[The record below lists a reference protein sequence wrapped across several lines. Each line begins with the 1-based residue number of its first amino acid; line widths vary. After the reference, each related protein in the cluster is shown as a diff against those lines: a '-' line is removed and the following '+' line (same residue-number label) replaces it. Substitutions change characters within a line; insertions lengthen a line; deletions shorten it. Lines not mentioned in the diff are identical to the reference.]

1 MPRVKDRVRSE
12 DVTLDEDLTFA
23 DLQLPVRAASAHAAR
38 APRRPSLHRRV
49 PDNPDIRPLSCP
61 RVPPQEAVVR
71 GLNLSGFTI
80 PSPVQR
86 AAIPLGRLGADL
98 VVQAKSGT
106 GKTVTFGAIL
116 CERVDRSSAYPQALV
131 LAPTREV
138 ALQSRDAL
146 DKLARALDPPALR
159 VACFLGGLPVA
170 DDRAALASG
179 CQLCVGTPGRVR
191 QLLEEGS
198 MAPGGIRTLVIDEAD
213 ALVGGAFEHDVL
225 FCHSMLPERKQVMAF
240 SATYPSRTLARI
252 ETMTRSPQR
261 VAMCSQN
268 TAALRAVR
276 QHYLLVDVPGGDR
289 GASRTDVALAKES
302 ALKNRVFAAVAFH
315 QAVVFCRS
323 AGRGE
328 ALTRRL
334 TAEGYPAVFTA
345 GTLPQRKRMDAM
357 DAMRGFR
364 ARVLVSTDLTARGV
378 DLERVN
384 LVTHLDVPRDAS
396 TYAHRVGRTGRF
408 GTAGLSVTVVTREEL
423 SRLRELLAS
432 ADGVDV
438 ALEPLPETVPAD
450 WYDYE
455 LDDDDVPL
463 ASKTGAG
470 GTGGGTTDVHGE
482 RKTRAGGGV
491 GSSKGRS
498 DGGEAADESGRR
510 SAGRGGFDDEVYS
523 GEASVSGEASGR
535 ASGEAYGEASG
546 SSGLG
551 NARGGDEVREE
562 GFAPADGDDDDDDE
576 EEWRKRR
583 EWASWWW
590 WWWRDR
596 AGWEGSR
603 GRREAVRSRDVGDD
617 VPWIVPPLHSSL
629 RAGAW

>member
-49 PDNPDIRPLSCP
+49 PDNPDARPLSCP

-289 GASRTDVALAKES
+289 GANRTDVALAKES

-408 GTAGLSVTVVTREEL
+408 GTAGLSVTVVTHEEL

-463 ASKTGAG
+463 ASRTGAG
-470 GTGGGTTDVHGE
+470 GTGGGTTDEHGE

-498 DGGEAADESGRR
+498 DGEEAADESGRR

-523 GEASVSGEASGR
+523 GEA
-535 ASGEAYGEASG
+535 YGEASG
-546 SSGLG
+546 SSVLR
-551 NARGGDEVREE
+551 NARGGDEVRGE
-562 GFAPADGDDDDDDE
+562 GFAPADDDDDDE

-603 GRREAVRSRDVGDD
+603 GRRESVRSRDVGDD

-629 RAGAW
+629 CAGAW

>member
-1 MPRVKDRVRSE
+1 M
-12 DVTLDEDLTFA
+12 
-23 DLQLPVRAASAHAAR
+23 
-38 APRRPSLHRRV
+38 
-49 PDNPDIRPLSCP
+49 
-61 RVPPQEAVVR
+61 R
-71 GLNLSGFTI
+71 GLNLSGFTV

-146 DKLARALDPPALR
+146 AKLARALDPPALR

-276 QHYLLVDVPGGDR
+276 QHYLLVDVPGGEC
-289 GASRTDVALAKES
+289 ASPSDVALAKES
-302 ALKNRVFAAVAFH
+302 ALRRRVFASVAFH

-328 ALTRRL
+328 ATARRL
-334 TAEGYPAVFTA
+334 TDAGYPAVFTA
-345 GTLPQRKRMDAM
+345 GTLPQKKRMDAM

-408 GTAGLSVTVVTREEL
+408 GTAGLSVTLVTTAEL

-455 LDDDDVPL
+455 LDDDDAAKFDAVT
-463 ASKTGAG
+463 SKTGAAPG
-470 GTGGGTTDVHGE
+470 GTGGGTVEGRERGE
-482 RKTRAGGGV
+482 RKTRGGGGV
-491 GSSKGRS
+491 GSPKGRS
-498 DGGEAADESGRR
+498 DGGEAADESGGR
-510 SAGRGGFDDEVYS
+510 SAGGRGFDDDVHS
-523 GEASVSGEASGR
+523 GEASVSGEAV
-535 ASGEAYGEASG
+535 GEASG
-546 SSGLG
+546 SSALG
-551 NARGGDEVREE
+551 DARRGVEVRGE
-562 GFAPADGDDDDDDE
+562 GPAPADDE
-576 EEWRKRR
+576 EYEEYEEYEEWRRRR

-596 AGWEGSR
+596 AGGEGSR
-603 GRREAVRSRDVGDD
+603 GRREAMASRSVRSRDAGDD
-617 VPWIVPPLHSSL
+617 VPWIVPPLRSSL

>member
-146 DKLARALDPPALR
+146 AKLARALDPPALR

-470 GTGGGTTDVHGE
+470 GTGGGTTDEHGE

-523 GEASVSGEASGR
+523 GEA
-535 ASGEAYGEASG
+535 YGEASG

-551 NARGGDEVREE
+551 NARGGDEVRGE
-562 GFAPADGDDDDDDE
+562 GFAPADDDDDDDDDE

>member
-1 MPRVKDRVRSE
+1 M
-12 DVTLDEDLTFA
+12 
-23 DLQLPVRAASAHAAR
+23 
-38 APRRPSLHRRV
+38 
-49 PDNPDIRPLSCP
+49 
-61 RVPPQEAVVR
+61 R

-470 GTGGGTTDVHGE
+470 GTGGGTTDEHGE

-498 DGGEAADESGRR
+498 DGGEAADKSGRR
-510 SAGRGGFDDEVYS
+510 SAGRGGFDDEVY
-523 GEASVSGEASGR
+523 
-535 ASGEAYGEASG
+535 SGEAYGEASG

-562 GFAPADGDDDDDDE
+562 GFAPADGDDDDDDD

>member
-1 MPRVKDRVRSE
+1 M
-12 DVTLDEDLTFA
+12 
-23 DLQLPVRAASAHAAR
+23 
-38 APRRPSLHRRV
+38 
-49 PDNPDIRPLSCP
+49 
-61 RVPPQEAVVR
+61 R

-146 DKLARALDPPALR
+146 AKLARALDPPALR

-276 QHYLLVDVPGGDR
+276 QHYLLVDVPGGECGAECPVRR
-289 GASRTDVALAKES
+289 GARQGVRAEEPRLRRRSVS
-302 ALKNRVFAAVAFH
+302 PG
-315 QAVVFCRS
+315 CRLLQERG
-323 AGRGE
+323 AGRG
-328 ALTRRL
+328 
-334 TAEGYPAVFTA
+334 
-345 GTLPQRKRMDAM
+345 
-357 DAMRGFR
+357 
-364 ARVLVSTDLTARGV
+364 
-378 DLERVN
+378 
-384 LVTHLDVPRDAS
+384 
-396 TYAHRVGRTGRF
+396 
-408 GTAGLSVTVVTREEL
+408 
-423 SRLRELLAS
+423 
-432 ADGVDV
+432 AD
-438 ALEPLPETVPAD
+438 
-450 WYDYE
+450 
-455 LDDDDVPL
+455 
-463 ASKTGAG
+463 
-470 GTGGGTTDVHGE
+470 
-482 RKTRAGGGV
+482 
-491 GSSKGRS
+491 
-498 DGGEAADESGRR
+498 EAAHE
-510 SAGRGGFDDEVYS
+510 
-523 GEASVSGEASGR
+523 
-535 ASGEAYGEASG
+535 
-546 SSGLG
+546 
-551 NARGGDEVREE
+551 
-562 GFAPADGDDDDDDE
+562 
-576 EEWRKRR
+576 
-583 EWASWWW
+583 
-590 WWWRDR
+590 
-596 AGWEGSR
+596 
-603 GRREAVRSRDVGDD
+603 
-617 VPWIVPPLHSSL
+617 
-629 RAGAW
+629 

>member
-1 MPRVKDRVRSE
+1 M
-12 DVTLDEDLTFA
+12 
-23 DLQLPVRAASAHAAR
+23 
-38 APRRPSLHRRV
+38 
-49 PDNPDIRPLSCP
+49 
-61 RVPPQEAVVR
+61 R

-146 DKLARALDPPALR
+146 AKLARALDPPALR

-225 FCHSMLPERKQVMAF
+225 FVHSMLPERKQVMAF

-276 QHYLLVDVPGGDR
+276 QHYLLVDDPGGEC
-289 GASRTDVALAKES
+289 GPNAPSDVALAKES

-334 TAEGYPAVFTA
+334 TSEGYPAVFTA
-345 GTLPQRKRMDAM
+345 GTLPQKKRMDAM
-357 DAMRGFR
+357 DAMRRFR

-408 GTAGLSVTVVTREEL
+408 GTAGLSVTVVTTAEL

-432 ADGVDV
+432 EVDGVDV

-455 LDDDDVPL
+455 LDDDDKF
-463 ASKTGAG
+463 AQHTSKTGAGG
-470 GTGGGTTDVHGE
+470 GTGGGTTDDVHGE
-482 RKTRAGGGV
+482 RKTRAVGGGV

-498 DGGEAADESGRR
+498 DGGEATDQSGGRR
-510 SAGRGGFDDEVYS
+510 AGGRGFDDDEAFIPS
-523 GEASVSGEASGR
+523 GEASVSGEASGEV
-535 ASGEAYGEASG
+535 SGEAYG
-546 SSGLG
+546 SSALG
-551 NARGGDEVREE
+551 NARRGDEVRGER
-562 GFAPADGDDDDDDE
+562 FAPADDVDDDD

-596 AGWEGSR
+596 AGGEGSR
-603 GRREAVRSRDVGDD
+603 GRASEAMASRSVRSRDVGDD

>member
-1 MPRVKDRVRSE
+1 M
-12 DVTLDEDLTFA
+12 
-23 DLQLPVRAASAHAAR
+23 
-38 APRRPSLHRRV
+38 
-49 PDNPDIRPLSCP
+49 
-61 RVPPQEAVVR
+61 R

-146 DKLARALDPPALR
+146 AKLARALDPPALR

-225 FCHSMLPERKQVMAF
+225 FVHSILPERKQVMAF
-240 SATYPSRTLARI
+240 SATYPARTLARI

-276 QHYLLVDVPGGDR
+276 QHYLLVDVPGGEC
-289 GASRTDVALAKES
+289 GPNAPSDVALAKES

-334 TAEGYPAVFTA
+334 TSEGYPAVFTA
-345 GTLPQRKRMDAM
+345 GTLPQKKRMDAM
-357 DAMRGFR
+357 DAMRRFR

-408 GTAGLSVTVVTREEL
+408 GTAGLSVTVVTTAEL

-432 ADGVDV
+432 EVDGVDV
-438 ALEPLPETVPAD
+438 GL
-450 WYDYE
+450 
-455 LDDDDVPL
+455 
-463 ASKTGAG
+463 GAG
-470 GTGGGTTDVHGE
+470 PGLSVLWDSRSVDDGAHVVRGI
-482 RKTRAGGGV
+482 GV
-491 GSSKGRS
+491 F
-498 DGGEAADESGRR
+498 DGGFAVGGR
-510 SAGRGGFDDEVYS
+510 
-523 GEASVSGEASGR
+523 
-535 ASGEAYGEASG
+535 
-546 SSGLG
+546 
-551 NARGGDEVREE
+551 
-562 GFAPADGDDDDDDE
+562 
-576 EEWRKRR
+576 
-583 EWASWWW
+583 
-590 WWWRDR
+590 
-596 AGWEGSR
+596 
-603 GRREAVRSRDVGDD
+603 
-617 VPWIVPPLHSSL
+617 
-629 RAGAW
+629 

>member
-1 MPRVKDRVRSE
+1 M
-12 DVTLDEDLTFA
+12 
-23 DLQLPVRAASAHAAR
+23 
-38 APRRPSLHRRV
+38 
-49 PDNPDIRPLSCP
+49 
-61 RVPPQEAVVR
+61 R

-146 DKLARALDPPALR
+146 AKLARALDPPALR

-289 GASRTDVALAKES
+289 GANRTDVALAKES

-334 TAEGYPAVFTA
+334 TSEGYPAVFTA
-345 GTLPQRKRMDAM
+345 GTLPQKKRMDAM
-357 DAMRGFR
+357 DAMRRFR

-432 ADGVDV
+432 ADRVDV

-455 LDDDDVPL
+455 LDDDDKF
-463 ASKTGAG
+463 AQHTSKTGAGG
-470 GTGGGTTDVHGE
+470 GTGGGTTDDVHGE
-482 RKTRAGGGV
+482 RKTRAVGGGV

-498 DGGEAADESGRR
+498 DGEEAADESGRR

-535 ASGEAYGEASG
+535 ASGEAYGEASVVG
-546 SSGLG
+546 
-551 NARGGDEVREE
+551 ARER
-562 GFAPADGDDDDDDE
+562 A
-576 EEWRKRR
+576 RR
-583 EWASWWW
+583 G
-590 WWWRDR
+590 R
-596 AGWEGSR
+596 GSR
-603 GRREAVRSRDVGDD
+603 GRV
-617 VPWIVPPLHSSL
+617 
-629 RAGAW
+629 RAGGRRRTDDDEGGESGGWGVVGGGGGGGTGGEGRGAAGARARRWRRARCARATLGTMFRG

>member
-470 GTGGGTTDVHGE
+470 GTGGGTTDEHGE

-491 GSSKGRS
+491 GSSKGEAT
-498 DGGEAADESGRR
+498 GGEAADESGRR

-535 ASGEAYGEASG
+535 GV
-546 SSGLG
+546 
-551 NARGGDEVREE
+551 RGGVRRGVRVVGARER
-562 GFAPADGDDDDDDE
+562 A
-576 EEWRKRR
+576 RR
-583 EWASWWW
+583 G
-590 WWWRDR
+590 R
-596 AGWEGSR
+596 GSR
-603 GRREAVRSRDVGDD
+603 GRV
-617 VPWIVPPLHSSL
+617 
-629 RAGAW
+629 RAGGRRRGGGGRRGGVAKAAGVGVVVVVVVEGPRGMGGEPRASRGGAIA

>member
-470 GTGGGTTDVHGE
+470 GTGGGTTDEHGE

-491 GSSKGRS
+491 GSSKGRN
-498 DGGEAADESGRR
+498 DGDKAADESGRR

-551 NARGGDEVREE
+551 NARGGDEVRGE
-562 GFAPADGDDDDDDE
+562 GFAPADEEEEEE

-596 AGWEGSR
+596 AGWEGSL